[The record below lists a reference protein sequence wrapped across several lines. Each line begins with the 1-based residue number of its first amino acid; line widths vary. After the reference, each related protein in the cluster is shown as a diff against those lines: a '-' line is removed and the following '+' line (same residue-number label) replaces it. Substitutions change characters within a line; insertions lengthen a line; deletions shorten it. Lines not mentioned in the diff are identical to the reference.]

1 MSWFSRVLRVL
12 ARKWLIFSLFFLAT
26 ITTFSLTPL
35 PELPFAAGSDKLHH
49 FVAYAALMFPA
60 ALRGKR
66 RWFLLALV
74 YIAWSGG
81 IELIQPYV
89 NRYGEWLDLL
99 ANSIGVGI
107 GALIGVLSRRLLQ
120 PETST

>member
-1 MSWFSRVLRVL
+1 MGWFTWVLRL
-12 ARKWLIFSLFFLAT
+12 LERRWLMFSLFFLAT

-35 PELPFAAGSDKLHH
+35 PELPFAPGSDKLHH

-66 RWFLLALV
+66 HWFVLAFV

-81 IELIQPYV
+81 IEIIQPYV

-107 GALIGVLSRRLLQ
+107 GALAGLLSRRLLK